1 MGSEQIV
8 EFPSGVT
15 PPWPEVSRRLSQA
28 GFPVQM
34 RMIDNTLSFPDEEPP
49 ATWQELRL
57 GSPAG
62 MITLRRQQ
70 GRVAQVVWG
79 NADAPLLAA
88 RNAVAWAL
96 ALVGDG
102 IIEDAGTRLS
112 AADFRQSAP
121 FPEGFHG

>member
-1 MGSEQIV
+1 MGLEQIV
-8 EFPSGVT
+8 EFPSGIA
-15 PPWPEVSRRLSQA
+15 PPWPEVSRRLSEA

-34 RMIDNTLSFPDEEPP
+34 RMIDNALSFPEEEPP

-57 GSPAG
+57 GSAAG
-62 MITLRRQQ
+62 MITLRRRP
-70 GRVAQVVWG
+70 GRVALIVWG

-96 ALVGDG
+96 AVAGDG
-102 IIEDAGTRLS
+102 VIEDAGTRFA

-121 FPEGFHG
+121 FPERFTG